1 MNQFLAL
8 TRVNVSMALYQMS
21 LMRRRRSGQRE
32 GRGFQYGLL
41 GVGIFLMVYM
51 GFMAFMMGRAF
62 APQGYAWILLALGM
76 LVIDAIIFGLGLY
89 TFNSLLFESNDT
101 DQLFAYPISKFIV
114 VAGKVMGLVVENWM
128 LSFVVW
134 LPMVA
139 VYSYYANPHPGPLFY
154 LFALVTLV
162 IVPGIPMAVLGLIS
176 YVVGVASSGQ
186 RMRKVLQ
193 IVLTV
198 AAVAGIGFG
207 IRGAISHSIQTA
219 KLNGDAF
226 ALLTHMYPPIGYAAT
241 ALAKG
246 SWAAMGMAVLWNVV
260 PFVVLCGLIATS
272 YAWIRSRITTTARV
286 TSGHVTFER
295 SSTASALYKKEL
307 GRLLGSSMYLLQSV
321 VGAVMVIVFAFLFS
335 IRTGKNAQGMQELL
349 AQLGISITPIMLIFF
364 LFMLSIANTTAPSIS
379 LEGKNLWIV
388 QSLPVNAAQVLRA
401 KLLVQLSIITPLAI
415 IGSVISIFTVHIG
428 LVGFVQVVVPC
439 VMFTL
444 VSACIGLIANLHYHR
459 FDFYNDMQVAKNSAS
474 VLMTYGIMVAVLA
487 VATVGYW
494 AWSHFIGHV
503 NFWIYWGVWVVALA
517 VTTVVLYR
525 YLMTRGVVLFR
536 QISD

>member
-1 MNQFLAL
+1 MNQFMAL

-21 LMRRRRSGQRE
+21 LMRRRTGNRE
-32 GRGFQYGLL
+32 GRGFQFGLI
-41 GVGIFLMVYM
+41 GIAVFIMVYM
-51 GFMAFMMGRAF
+51 GFMATLMGRVF
-62 APQGYAWILLALGM
+62 NPLGYVWILLALGM

-101 DQLFAYPISKFIV
+101 DQLFAYPISKFSV

-139 VYSYYANPHPGPLFY
+139 VYSYYAHPGVLFY
-154 LFALVTLV
+154 LFA
-162 IVPGIPMAVLGLIS
+162 IVVWLIAPGIPMAVLGLIS
-176 YVVGVASSGQ
+176 YVVGVASSGP

-198 AAVAGIGFG
+198 GAVAGLAFG
-207 IRGAISHSIQTA
+207 VRGAINHSIQTA

-226 ALLTHMYPPIGYAAT
+226 AQLRQMYPPIGDAAT

-246 SWAAMGMAVLWNVV
+246 DWGAMGLAVLWNVV
-260 PFVVLCGLIATS
+260 PFLVLCALIATS
-272 YAWIRSRITTTARV
+272 YTWIRSRITTTARV
-286 TSGHVTFER
+286 TTGRVTYAR
-295 SSTASALYKKEL
+295 TSTARALYGKEL

-321 VGAVMVIVFAFLFS
+321 VGAAMVILFAFLFS
-335 IRTGKNAQGMQELL
+335 IKTGKNAQGMQALL
-349 AQLGISITPIMLIFF
+349 AQLHISITPIMLIFF
-364 LFMLSIANTTAPSIS
+364 LFCLSIANTTAPSIS

-388 QSLPVNAAQVLRA
+388 QSLPVDAAQVLRA
-401 KLLVQLSIITPLAI
+401 KLLVQLTIITPLAI
-415 IGSVISIFTVHIG
+415 IGCFISIFTVHVGG
-428 LVGFVQVVVPC
+428 LGFVQLVVPC
-439 VMFTL
+439 VLFTL
-444 VSACIGLIANLHYHR
+444 VSACVGLIANLYYHR

-474 VLMTYGIMVAVLA
+474 VLMTYGVMILTMA

-494 AWSHFIGHV
+494 AWSRYIGHV
-503 NFWIYWGVWVVALA
+503 NFWIYWGVWCAVLA
-517 VTTVVLYR
+517 VATVVLYR

-536 QISD
+536 AISD

>member
-1 MNQFLAL
+1 MNQFIAL
-8 TRVNVSMALYQMS
+8 TKVNVSMALYQMS
-21 LMRRRRSGQRE
+21 LMRRRSNKRE
-32 GRGFQYGLL
+32 GRGFQFGLL
-41 GVGIFLMVYM
+41 GIGLFLMVYM
-51 GFMAFMMGRAF
+51 GFMATLMGRAF
-62 APQGYAWILLALGM
+62 EPQGYTWIILALGL

-89 TFNSLLFESNDT
+89 TFNSLLFESSDT
-101 DQLFAYPISKFIV
+101 DQLFAYPISKFTV
-114 VAGKVMGLVVENWM
+114 VAGKVMGLVFENWM

-139 VYSYYANPHPGPLFY
+139 VYTYYAHPGPVFF
-154 LFALVTLV
+154 LFALVTLL
-162 IVPGIPMAVLGLIS
+162 IAPGIPMAVLGLIS

-198 AAVAGIGFG
+198 AAVAGIAFG
-207 IRGAISHSIQTA
+207 IRGAITHSIQTA

-226 ALLTHMYPPIGYAAT
+226 GLLTHMYPPIGYAAS
-241 ALAKG
+241 ALVKG
-246 SWAAMGMAVLWNVV
+246 SWADMGLAVLWNAV

-286 TSGHVTFER
+286 TTGHVTFQR
-295 SSTASALYKKEL
+295 SSTASALYRKEL
-307 GRLLGSSMYLLQSV
+307 GRLLGSSMYMLQSV
-321 VGAVMVIVFAFLFS
+321 VGGVMVILFAFLFG

-349 AQLGISITPIMLIFF
+349 AQLGIAITPIMLIFF

-401 KLLVQLSIITPLAI
+401 KLLVQLTIITPLAI
-415 IGSVISIFTVHIG
+415 IGSFIAIFTVHIG
-428 LVGFVQVVVPC
+428 VLGFVQVVVPC

-444 VSACIGLIANLHYHR
+444 VSACVGLIANLHYHR

-474 VLMTYGIMVAVLA
+474 VLMTYGIMIGVLA

-503 NFWIYWGVWVVALA
+503 NFWIYWGVWLVALA
-517 VTTVVLYR
+517 AATVVLYR